1 MSAALIDADHPPH
14 KFPEIVT
21 IDMNDSFFAGG
32 RRATIAGGMLVL
44 FFGSVLL
51 GGCSSS
57 TQSTKTDPS
66 TLEWA
71 PTSQS
76 EWTPLFQGDNL
87 DKWEFRNEA
96 TMEVWHV
103 KDGMIDC
110 TPLAI
115 PRGDKHLWTKD
126 DFGDFQLR
134 LEWRL
139 KGTKGGKHGMR
150 WIQEDGTPKTND
162 DGEPITI
169 RRRNADTGL
178 YLRGTQQVQTNIWN
192 WPVGSGEVY
201 RYRTDS
207 SLPDSVRAAVTPK
220 MRADRPIGEWNTFVI
235 TMEGETLTV
244 VLNGQ
249 TVIDE
254 APLPGVPE
262 KGAIALQHHGGYNP
276 ETDSWS
282 SASSLVQFRDIY
294 IKEL

>member
-1 MSAALIDADHPPH
+1 MTTQFISRIRAWA
-14 KFPEIVT
+14 
-21 IDMNDSFFAGG
+21 NGG
-32 RRATIAGGMLVL
+32 LYVLVL
-44 FFGSVLL
+44 TALVL
-51 GGCSSS
+51 GGCAADEASSD
-57 TQSTKTDPS
+57 KT
-66 TLEWA
+66 
-71 PTSQS
+71 PTELQWSPEAGS
-76 EWTPLFQGDNL
+76 NWTPLFQGSNL
-87 DKWEFRNEA
+87 DNWEFRNEA
-96 TMEVWHV
+96 AKEVWHV
-103 KDGMIDC
+103 KDRVIDC
-110 TPLAI
+110 TPLAL

-126 DFGDFQLR
+126 EFGDFQLR

-150 WIQEDGTPKTND
+150 WLQADGTPKTNE

-169 RRRNADTGL
+169 RRRNADSGL
-178 YLRGTQQVQTNIWN
+178 YLRGSQQVQTNIWN

-235 TMEGETLTV
+235 TMEGENLTV

>member
-1 MSAALIDADHPPH
+1 MHATFVLTGIAL
-14 KFPEIVT
+14 VL
-21 IDMNDSFFAGG
+21 MMDSFFARSRIWAVGG
-32 RRATIAGGMLVL
+32 FLTL
-44 FFGSVLL
+44 FLGSVLL
-51 GGCSSS
+51 AGCE
-57 TQSTKTDPS
+57 TDATSGETSPAELDWS
-66 TLEWA
+66 

-76 EWTPLFQGDNL
+76 DWTPLFEGDNL

-96 TMEVWHV
+96 TKEVWRV
-103 KDGMIDC
+103 KDGVIDC
-110 TPLAI
+110 TPRVL
-115 PRGDKHLWTKD
+115 PREEKHLWTKD
-126 DFGDFQLR
+126 EYGDFTLR

-139 KGTKGGKHGMR
+139 KDTKGGPHDMR
-150 WIQEDGTPKTND
+150 WIQPDGTPKTNE
-162 DGEPITI
+162 DGDPITI
-169 RRRNADTGL
+169 RRRNADSGL

-207 SLPDSVRAAVTPK
+207 SLPDSVRSAVTPNV
-220 MRADRPIGEWNTFVI
+220 RADRPIGEWNTFVI
-235 TMEGETLTV
+235 TMEGENLTV

-262 KGAIALQHHGGYNP
+262 KGAIALQHHGGYNA

>member
-1 MSAALIDADHPPH
+1 MTTQFLSRIRAWA
-14 KFPEIVT
+14 
-21 IDMNDSFFAGG
+21 NGG
-32 RRATIAGGMLVL
+32 LYVLVL
-44 FFGSVLL
+44 TALVL
-51 GGCSSS
+51 GGCAADEASSD
-57 TQSTKTDPS
+57 KT
-66 TLEWA
+66 
-71 PTSQS
+71 PTELQWSPEAGS
-76 EWTPLFQGDNL
+76 NWMPLFQGSNL
-87 DKWEFRNEA
+87 DNWEFRNEA
-96 TMEVWHV
+96 AKEVWHV
-103 KDGMIDC
+103 KDGVIDC
-110 TPLAI
+110 TPLAL

-126 DFGDFQLR
+126 EFGDFQLR

-150 WIQEDGTPKTND
+150 WLQADGTPKTNE

-169 RRRNADTGL
+169 RRRNADSGL
-178 YLRGTQQVQTNIWN
+178 YLRGSQQVQTNIWN

-235 TMEGETLTV
+235 TMEGENLTV

-254 APLPGVPE
+254 APLSGVPE